1 MTAFGEDGLC
11 SVALFSFVY
20 SYLVHFNINISV
32 FNYTMLI
39 FVPQCIHSFSNAP
52 FSRFKK
58 KNNTSC
64 SFVAFVSIIH
74 SHHIVIFIIF
84 IFVTASFIS
93 FTKLAKWNGCVDAPF
108 SGRKKKE

>member
-1 MTAFGEDGLC
+1 MLFFFYYSFCCCNSHPFFSVTAFGEDGLC

-39 FVPQCIHSFSNAP
+39 FAPRCIHSFSNAP

-58 KNNTSC
+58 K
-64 SFVAFVSIIH
+64 
-74 SHHIVIFIIF
+74 
-84 IFVTASFIS
+84 
-93 FTKLAKWNGCVDAPF
+93 
-108 SGRKKKE
+108 